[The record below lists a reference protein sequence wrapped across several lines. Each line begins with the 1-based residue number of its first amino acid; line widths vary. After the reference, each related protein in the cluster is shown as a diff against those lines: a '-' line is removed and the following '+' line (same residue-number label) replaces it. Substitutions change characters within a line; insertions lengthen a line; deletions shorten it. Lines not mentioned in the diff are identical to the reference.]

1 MTVSK
6 MTAADVSLAAALDR
20 RLFSAEC
27 WSEEDFY
34 LSLSDPDRIFFVA
47 YEGERFLGCGGVQKS
62 FEQGDVLTLGVDPD
76 CRRGGIGS
84 TLLTAMI
91 EAFRQEG
98 GQSLF
103 LEVRASNLPA
113 RSLYEKF
120 GFTQIGIRRNYYQQP
135 QEDGLVYCLEV
146 HS

>member
-1 MTVSK
+1 
-6 MTAADVSLAAALDR
+6 
-20 RLFSAEC
+20 
-27 WSEEDFY
+27 
-34 LSLSDPDRIFFVA
+34 
-47 YEGERFLGCGGVQKS
+47 
-62 FEQGDVLTLGVDPD
+62 DPD

-84 TLLTAMI
+84 ALLAAMI